1 MAFFN
6 LDTLD
11 TFNLAGFALNVEEQ
25 ASLKASLIIKR
36 DEEKFT
42 EISLWGKLLGIQQD
56 YFIAQAFNDS
66 AFKRKYFYRYF
77 LVFPIP
83 PLLLLTC
90 LLCSLVLITR
100 LGLSC
105 LKSLHQTWLL

>member
-1 MAFFN
+1 MRSLVVCQTPPKLVQTNLEAMAFYN

-25 ASLKASLIIKR
+25 ASLKSSLIIKR

-77 LVFPIP
+77 
-83 PLLLLTC
+83 
-90 LLCSLVLITR
+90 
-100 LGLSC
+100 
-105 LKSLHQTWLL
+105 